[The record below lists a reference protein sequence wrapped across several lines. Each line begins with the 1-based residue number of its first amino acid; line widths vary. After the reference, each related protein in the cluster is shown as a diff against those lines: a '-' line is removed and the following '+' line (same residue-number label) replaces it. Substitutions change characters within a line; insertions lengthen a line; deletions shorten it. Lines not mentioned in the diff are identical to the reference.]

1 MGAFRNSWW
10 RFCLSLELLS
20 WPTGLLFCG
29 ASARNAAGLAHPT
42 NTSCFGQQNCSCHI
56 ELLLWPPELLTQ
68 PIILLV
74 WSADMLL
81 CPVELLIR
89 PMELWFWRI
98 ELIFWLI
105 DMLCQPTEDQ
115 ALWRARIRRC
125 DLHA

>member
-1 MGAFRNSWW
+1 MGAFRNSWN
-10 RFCLSLELLS
+10 RFGLSLELLS
-20 WPTGLLFCG
+20 WPTELLFCG
-29 ASARNAAGLAHPT
+29 ASAHNTESMAQPT
-42 NTSCFGQQNCSCHI
+42 NTCCFGQQSCSCDI
-56 ELLLWPPELLTQ
+56 ELLFWPPELLTQ

-89 PMELWFWRI
+89 PMELPFWPM
-98 ELIFWLI
+98 ELMFWLI

-125 DLHA
+125 NLHA